1 MYSSWKMTTTTM
13 YYSGHRHEFMERKAR
28 YRPHLRLRVL
38 ARGCSCLGPRLGQ
51 LPPLGGTRP
60 NAVGRLD
67 RPLRRRRRGGGLR
80 AHPLPLPAL
89 QPRHHLFYHF
99 NIVSMKLSMK
109 RTWTSTKVQIYEM
122 CISQGFILESWITFH
137 PNERGVIELKWTFMS

>member
-1 MYSSWKMTTTTM
+1 MTTTTK
-13 YYSGHRHEFMERKAR
+13 YYSGHRQTFMERKAR

-89 QPRHHLFYHF
+89 QPRHGRSPLLYHF
-99 NIVSMKLSMK
+99 NISGMKLSMK
-109 RTWTSTKVQIYEM
+109 RPLKYHKLHEM
-122 CISQGFILESWITFH
+122 CISPGFVRESRIAFRSYAGGKRLLLH
-137 PNERGVIELKWTFMS
+137 NF